1 MIQRIQTVYLILAM
15 ILLGV
20 VSFGMTFISFVQDE
34 LSHDLT
40 AFGIFTRDQSGS
52 IVEKVAYPFYISS
65 FMLIILCFVGMMAY
79 KNLTRQLRIVR
90 LTFYIYL
97 LLLISLF
104 IYSVIGDSILELSSS
119 KRELGSAYFL
129 FVCGLPLV
137 FLANLGV
144 KRDKNLLDSLN
155 RLR

>member
-1 MIQRIQTVYLILAM
+1 MIQRIQTIYLLLAM

-20 VSFGMTFISFVQDE
+20 VSFGMTFISFVQNE

-40 AFGIFTRDQSGS
+40 AFGILTRNQTGG
-52 IVEKVAYPFYISS
+52 IVEKVAYPFYLSN
-65 FMLIILCFVGMMAY
+65 FVLIILCFVGIMAY

-97 LLLISLF
+97 LLFIGLF
-104 IYSVIGDSILELSSS
+104 IYSVMGDSILELNSAE
-119 KRELGSAYFL
+119 RELGLAYFL